1 MSCFGPGVLPKKKRS
16 SPRLLTRQG
25 VIISHLLRET
35 MSSNKP
41 QLAGVVDAKATY
53 AALVPNT
60 HCFSITYVKCGKLS
74 GQKPGPKE
82 YRTQYF

>member
-1 MSCFGPGVLPKKKRS
+1 
-16 SPRLLTRQG
+16 
-25 VIISHLLRET
+25 

-82 YRTQYF
+82 CRTQYF